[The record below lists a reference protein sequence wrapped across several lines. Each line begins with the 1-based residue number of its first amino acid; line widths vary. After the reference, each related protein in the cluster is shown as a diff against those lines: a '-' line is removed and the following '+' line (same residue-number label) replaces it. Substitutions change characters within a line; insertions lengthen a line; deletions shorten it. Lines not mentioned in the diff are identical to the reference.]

1 MLVDSILGRVIRTIG
16 IFSVYLDNVIILA
29 NCRRAVPRDWKYEND
44 CYKYKSLSID
54 KIEIHV

>member
-1 MLVDSILGRVIRTIG
+1 MLVDSILGRVIGKVR
-16 IFSVYLDNVIILA
+16 IFSVYLNNVIIVA
-29 NCRRAVPRDWKYEND
+29 NCRSAVPRDWKYEND